1 MTNFYYALHIFK
13 ISRESFFWEKILI
26 SYDWQDHDLLNFS
39 ESETE
44 AWYYSTQPQFEE
56 LLEVLDKNNY
66 ERDLYQTLL
75 EFKEDI
81 LKHMSITE
89 ELTNSHKGNRKSA
102 IEIEI
107 GLSLNCSKWCT

>member
-1 MTNFYYALHIFK
+1 MFHH
-13 ISRESFFWEKILI
+13 RESE
-26 SYDWQDHDLLNFS
+26 N
-39 ESETE
+39 EV
-44 AWYYSTQPQFEE
+44 WYYSTQIQFEE

-66 ERDLYQTLL
+66 EKDLVITLQ

-102 IEIEI
+102 IEIET
-107 GLSLNCSKWCT
+107 GLSSSLK

>member
-1 MTNFYYALHIFK
+1 MFNF
-13 ISRESFFWEKILI
+13 R
-26 SYDWQDHDLLNFS
+26 

-102 IEIEI
+102 LEIEI
-107 GLSLNCSKWCT
+107 GLSMNCSTLSWYTHFAFVVVVPLRIYILCC

>member
-1 MTNFYYALHIFK
+1 MFQY
-13 ISRESFFWEKILI
+13 RESE
-26 SYDWQDHDLLNFS
+26 N
-39 ESETE
+39 EV
-44 AWYYSTQPQFEE
+44 WYYSTQIQFEE

-66 ERDLYQTLL
+66 EKDLVITLQ

-102 IEIEI
+102 IEIET
-107 GLSLNCSKWCT
+107 GLSSSLK